1 MEGLRHVL
9 LRFLNLIIP
18 GVLVERCTQLKT
30 SHSNL
35 NPTTKAG
42 GPKRRRRGKKRKKV
56 VNDHFDE
63 PSLQEYDSNDELTNG
78 TKSCSLNQPKPEIFE
93 ETQYENQKKKNVKL
107 KPENTANSS
116 QKPNMSKNC
125 SLNSWLTNV
134 PSTEENQP
142 KVQMLTLEDERKAV
156 LFANCLLFVLNE
168 CISPALERYF
178 LKRNL
183 LSATGN
189 DFKQIIYELISEK
202 KNNKH
207 FLNEISTDELY
218 EAVKGRN
225 NLCHFDLWTIYSS
238 WESILCCWARVCE
251 AVDDQEAS
259 YSIRQVHSQMI
270 QGKFK
275 AVVCKRSLRLAS
287 QDYNEGNGLAMTE
300 ILFACMLKIV
310 APSIRQFLTSK
321 HHDFLLCSLDIFD
334 NLQEIIMFSRLDSNF
349 FANGEFPGDI
359 ENTLNV
365 SLEARNHICHQHL
378 FEILRDWEKY
388 LVSWLNLLDIIRD
401 YEAKKKL
408 NRVLEKLIECKN
420 KGLSI
425 NPTRFL

>member
-63 PSLQEYDSNDELTNG
+63 PSLQEYDSNDEITNG

-93 ETQYENQKKKNVKL
+93 ETQYEIQKKKNVKL

-125 SLNSWLTNV
+125 SLNSWETNV

-156 LFANCLLFVLNE
+156 LFANCLFFVLNE

-189 DFKQIIYELISEK
+189 DFKQIIYE
-202 KNNKH
+202 
-207 FLNEISTDELY
+207 
-218 EAVKGRN
+218 
-225 NLCHFDLWTIYSS
+225 IYSS

-270 QGKFK
+270 Q
-275 AVVCKRSLRLAS
+275 VVCKRSLRLAS

-420 KGLSI
+420 KWLSI